1 MDVGQSVAG
10 CAVRGTRR
18 LGCFFEG
25 TSQNSVNANFGETPK
40 GEVRRIPLPRTPV
53 NKVDMYQ
60 IAHFG
65 P

>member
-25 TSQNSVNANFGETPK
+25 TSQNSVMVKFAFWGFS
-40 GEVRRIPLPRTPV
+40 EVHMQDP
-53 NKVDMYQ
+53 
-60 IAHFG
+60 G
-65 P
+65 